1 METGGNY
8 CGDCGEMIVET
19 GGGGG
24 GGTIM
29 DIKGGGE
36 DTTML

>member
-24 GGTIM
+24 GNYHGY
-29 DIKGGGE
+29 
-36 DTTML
+36 